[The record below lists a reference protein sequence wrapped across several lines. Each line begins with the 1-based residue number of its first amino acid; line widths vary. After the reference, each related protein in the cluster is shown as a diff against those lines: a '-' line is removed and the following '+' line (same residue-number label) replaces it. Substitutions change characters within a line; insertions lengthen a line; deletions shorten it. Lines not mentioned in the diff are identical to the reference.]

1 MRPMKKGV
9 ETYCEMC
16 GNRIDGPGF
25 SVKFEGSTITVC
37 RSCYEKIKKHS
48 TLVPRETKPQPAKQ
62 KRIEKAEEVELD
74 IDEEYPRIIKEG
86 RERLHMST
94 KELAER
100 MKVQENIIKRMEMG
114 KLKPTINEARILERI
129 LNVKLVVQVSQ
140 GKSKSQEPDDQ
151 TLTLGDIIRIREG
164 KK

>member
-16 GNRIDGPGF
+16 GNRIDGPSF

-37 RSCYEKIKKHS
+37 KSCYEKIKKHS

-62 KRIEKAEEVELD
+62 KKVAKTEETELD
-74 IDEEYPRIIKEG
+74 IDEDYPKIIKEA
-86 RERLHMST
+86 RERLHLST

-114 KLKPTINEARILERI
+114 KLKPTIGEARMLERI
-129 LNVKLVVQVSQ
+129 LNVKLVIQVSQ
-140 GKSKSQEPDDQ
+140 GKGKSQEPEDQ